1 MVGKSPEKSTSMIEK
16 TTIDEALANL
26 QDATSVANVIGIS
39 GSSGKSIPV
48 ESFMAKSMYPKGL
61 ISSGDADDYK
71 STGLYNLGSGIAHIP
86 SDCAWSDLIVFG
98 GYATLQITYSK
109 TNGNLYARI
118 FKKGAITEEWTAWMK
133 VTVTSV

>member
-1 MVGKSPEKSTSMIEK
+1 MIEK

-26 QDATSVANVIGIS
+26 QNATSVAKVIGIS

-71 STGLYNLGSGIAHIP
+71 STGLYNLSSGIAHIP
-86 SDCAWSDLIVFG
+86 SDCEWSDLIVFE

-118 FKKGAITEEWTAWMK
+118 FKRGSITEEWTAWMK